1 MFDKKLFISSMINI
15 DNNLI
20 MREREGKGEGEGN
33 PKECFFCYVSFNW
46 LILDILPRSELSLF
60 EPGQQAP
67 PQQQLQPARM
77 ALLVNSGSDHSHP

>member
-33 PKECFFCYVSFNW
+33 PKECF
-46 LILDILPRSELSLF
+46 
-60 EPGQQAP
+60 
-67 PQQQLQPARM
+67 
-77 ALLVNSGSDHSHP
+77 LLRVI